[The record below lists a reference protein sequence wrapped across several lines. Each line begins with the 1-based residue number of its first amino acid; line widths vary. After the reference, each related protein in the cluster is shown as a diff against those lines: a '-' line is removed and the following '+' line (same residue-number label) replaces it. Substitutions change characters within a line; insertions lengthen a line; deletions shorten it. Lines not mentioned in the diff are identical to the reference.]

1 MIFAVSMSHCYV
13 KAMWLGTLSKVSK
26 VGPLNPVSRGNVLLT
41 TQRCVARGDFSSG
54 ENVF

>member
-1 MIFAVSMSHCYV
+1 
-13 KAMWLGTLSKVSK
+13 MWLGTLSRVSK